1 MLRLLF
7 VVLVL
12 SFEICVYVYNCNFCS
27 IVYSYRESFMWTDE
41 VPHNWVQ
48 LQLT

>member
-7 VVLVL
+7 VVLIL
-12 SFEICVYVYNCNFCS
+12 SFEFVYMCIIVVFGS

-48 LQLT
+48 LQMT